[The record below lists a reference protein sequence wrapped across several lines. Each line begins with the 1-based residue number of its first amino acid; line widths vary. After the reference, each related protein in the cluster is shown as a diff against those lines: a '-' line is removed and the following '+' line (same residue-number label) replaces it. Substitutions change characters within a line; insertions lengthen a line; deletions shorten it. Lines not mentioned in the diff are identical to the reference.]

1 MVHEHDKL
9 ACLPAGCVERD
20 FIQILYDDVVVVA
33 SEILVVV
40 SLRDEGIG
48 VSRPN
53 SMNVDTIK
61 GHARRSIGPGA
72 TKQID
77 VVPASHDSSEDFPE
91 MKLGTPRLRIG
102 VILPVEDEDAH

>member
-1 MVHEHDKL
+1 MVHQHDKL
-9 ACLPAGCVERD
+9 ARLPGGGVERG
-20 FIQILYDDVVVVA
+20 FIQILYDDVVVIA

-40 SLRDEGIG
+40 SLRDERIG

-61 GHARRSIGPGA
+61 RHARWSIGPRA
-72 TKQID
+72 TQQID
-77 VVPASHDSSEDFPE
+77 VVPASHDSAENFPE

-102 VILPVEDEDAH
+102 VILPVEDEYAH